1 MPTLAQI
8 VIHDQR
14 TRRRGYQYQFTPK
27 HHGGDVGAAQWLP
40 SLRLEEEFTVF
51 DTADEHELSDGDG
64 RLYGVLRNAEG
75 ELRDLGTWQ
84 QQVAEFPPANEGVP
98 WHGYPIWAV
107 NDAAP
112 ANRSGEKVRPAKAVF
127 ARMEQ
132 TGLITARRRKRLY
145 KGDHV

>member
-1 MPTLAQI
+1 VCCVRPLQHWAAT
-8 VIHDQR
+8 IHSMEASAGQASE
-14 TRRRGYQYQFTPK
+14 GP
-27 HHGGDVGAAQWLP
+27 
-40 SLRLEEEFTVF
+40 
-51 DTADEHELSDGDG
+51 ELSDKDG
-64 RLYGVLRNAEG
+64 RLYGVLRDAEG

-112 ANRSGEKVRPAKAVF
+112 ANRSGEKVRPAKTVF

-132 TGLITARRRKRLY
+132 VGLITARQRKRLY